1 MFQLYLN
8 FSVFEHNIWS
18 YNLERKEEAKWKL
31 SLLIPES
38 LPFLNLLIRVM
49 RLHENYVRYFPIVLK
64 ESLCFLN
71 FNLLNDLNM
80 ALKFLRA
87 CLSTGLALI
96 SYLCIKILANFWAQF
111 RRLHICPS

>member
-18 YNLERKEEAKWKL
+18 YNLERKEAKWKWN
-31 SLLIPES
+31 LLIPES
-38 LPFLNLLIRVM
+38 LPFLDLLIRVM
-49 RLHENYVRYFPIVLK
+49 RLYENYVRNFQIVLK

-87 CLSTGLALI
+87 CLPLV
-96 SYLCIKILANFWAQF
+96 
-111 RRLHICPS
+111 